1 MKKNI
6 KKFSIILLTLFL
18 MGSIGSVAAT
28 GLLVSPGSFDLKMA
42 TPQEYQGSLII
53 ENIGQNTINVTI
65 DKKRLQMDNL
75 NMIMSDVGIATWIS
89 IDQTNFLLE
98 PKQKKT
104 ITFTVNVP
112 EDVDY
117 YDAMGALVVRG
128 YPLKNNTSSNQNM
141 PNMQVQQVPEIVVP
155 ISVGY
160 PGKIVESLQLLDYST
175 PSFLFNFMNG
185 TFVYHVKNN
194 GTVYANMTG
203 NVELKGW
210 FNSHNLN
217 TTGGVFP
224 DDQYYL
230 KTSWSP
236 GIFDVGLYEA
246 TTTIKY
252 GRFAP
257 TQTITTKDT
266 IFVFPVW
273 LIVLIVL
280 VVAIWYI
287 RKKDIKSPI
296 SIKIEKK

>member
-1 MKKNI
+1 MP
-6 KKFSIILLTLFL
+6 FQPII
-18 MGSIGSVAAT
+18 SRYCHIRS
-28 GLLVSPGSFDLKMA
+28 
-42 TPQEYQGSLII
+42 
-53 ENIGQNTINVTI
+53 
-65 DKKRLQMDNL
+65 
-75 NMIMSDVGIATWIS
+75 
-89 IDQTNFLLE
+89 
-98 PKQKKT
+98 
-104 ITFTVNVP
+104 
-112 EDVDY
+112 
-117 YDAMGALVVRG
+117 
-128 YPLKNNTSSNQNM
+128 
-141 PNMQVQQVPEIVVP
+141 

-160 PGKIVESLQLLDYST
+160 PGKIVESLELLDHST

-210 FNSHNLN
+210 FNSHNIT

-252 GRFAP
+252 GRFSP

-287 RKKDIKSPI
+287 RKKDIKPPKI